1 MLRLLIWDSDYCG
14 NRSRINYVCFPT
26 FDRYGDIIPYDHNRV
41 VLKKSIHRCDYV
53 NASWIT
59 NDSMSNQLPT
69 FIAAQGPM
77 KQTIPYFLQMI
88 MENEI
93 KTIVMLTK
101 LQEKTKGPADYF

>member
-1 MLRLLIWDSDYCG
+1 
-14 NRSRINYVCFPT
+14 
-26 FDRYGDIIPYDHNRV
+26 
-41 VLKKSIHRCDYV
+41 
-53 NASWIT
+53 
-59 NDSMSNQLPT
+59 MSNQLPT